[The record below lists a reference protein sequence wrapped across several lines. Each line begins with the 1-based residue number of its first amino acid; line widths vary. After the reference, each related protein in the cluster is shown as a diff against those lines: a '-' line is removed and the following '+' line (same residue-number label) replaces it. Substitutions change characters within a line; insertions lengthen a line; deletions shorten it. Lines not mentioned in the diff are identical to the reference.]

1 MSEAAPRSVEA
12 VSGRGGSS
20 AQAPVGVYAWVSI

>member
-12 VSGRGGSS
+12 VSGGGGSS
-20 AQAPVGVYAWVSI
+20 AQAQMGVYAWVSV